1 MTQPIFGVIG
11 WKNSGKTTLIANLIG
26 EFTRRGF
33 EVSVIKHA
41 HVNFD
46 IDHPGRDS
54 FKMREA
60 GARQVMLSS
69 PRRFAL
75 MREMGDLPEMT
86 LQDLIPHAGP
96 CDLILI
102 EGYKSEAYPKIEIRR
117 DGAVSREPLAGDC
130 PGVVAI
136 ASDRPQDETDTL
148 PVFQSD
154 DVGQIVDFI
163 IETVGLKRS

>member
-1 MTQPIFGVIG
+1 
-11 WKNSGKTTLIANLIG
+11 
-26 EFTRRGF
+26 
-33 EVSVIKHA
+33 
-41 HVNFD
+41 
-46 IDHPGRDS
+46 
-54 FKMREA
+54 
-60 GARQVMLSS
+60 
-69 PRRFAL
+69 
-75 MREMGDLPEMT
+75 MT